1 MGVLKVPSADKFD
14 EFVQNPE
21 GKAVFVDFF
30 AEWCPPCRMVAP
42 VLEELSAKFTEV
54 IFLKVDV
61 DQCQDLATRFSI
73 RAMPTFIAFRKGE
86 EVEQVVGADV
96 AKIEKLLEQITSA

>member
-1 MGVLKVPSADKFD
+1 MGVLKVSSATEFD
-14 EFVQNPE
+14 QHIANPD

-42 VLEELSAKFTEV
+42 VLEELSANYPNI

-61 DQCQDLATRFSI
+61 DKCPDLSQKFSI

-86 EVEQVVGADV
+86 QVEQVVGADLE
-96 AKIEKLLEQITSA
+96 KIEALLEQIAST